1 MYVGIIKLAHGRKR
15 MNAELLKTNGFKGYF
30 FRLLF
35 MLLVPAAQGIYF
47 LINLTTTRAYD
58 ITIYLDKFIPF
69 NEWFIIPYVF
79 WYVYTFGALLILAY
93 TDYKTYYKLLFSI
106 VTGMLICF
114 IVYFFFPTTVP
125 RPNVP
130 GTNLLQKLVL
140 IIYGNDKP
148 YNCFPSIHMMDTL
161 LITLF
166 VFKHNKNLVLKISS
180 AVICVSIYL
189 STWFVKQHSILDA
202 VASTILAVILFFVFE
217 NEYVIR
223 KMENLREALTFQKRV
238 KDLSAGKEI

>member
-1 MYVGIIKLAHGRKR
+1 
-15 MNAELLKTNGFKGYF
+15 MNAELLKINGFKGYF
-30 FRLLF
+30 LRLLF

-93 TDYKTYYKLLFSI
+93 TDYKTYFKLLFSI
-106 VTGMLICF
+106 VTGMMICF
-114 IVYFFFPTTVP
+114 IVYYFFPTTVP

-130 GTNLLQKLVL
+130 GTNLLQKMVL

-166 VFKHNKNLVLKISS
+166 VFKHNRNLILKISS

-202 VASTILAVILFFVFE
+202 VASTILAIILFFVFE
-217 NEYVIR
+217 NQYVIR
-223 KMENLREALTFQKRV
+223 KLESLREALTFQKRV
-238 KDLSAGKEI
+238 KDLSAGKEM

>member
-1 MYVGIIKLAHGRKR
+1 

-30 FRLLF
+30 LRLLF

-106 VTGMLICF
+106 VTGMMICF
-114 IVYFFFPTTVP
+114 IVYYFFPTTVP

-130 GTNLLQKLVL
+130 GTNLLQKMVL

-166 VFKHNKNLVLKISS
+166 VFKHNRNLILKISS

-202 VASTILAVILFFVFE
+202 VASTILAIILFFVFE
-217 NEYVIR
+217 NQYVIR
-223 KMENLREALTFQKRV
+223 KLESLREALTFQKRV
-238 KDLSAGKEI
+238 KDLSAGKEM

>member
-1 MYVGIIKLAHGRKR
+1 
-15 MNAELLKTNGFKGYF
+15 
-30 FRLLF
+30 
-35 MLLVPAAQGIYF
+35 
-47 LINLTTTRAYD
+47 
-58 ITIYLDKFIPF
+58 
-69 NEWFIIPYVF
+69 
-79 WYVYTFGALLILAY
+79 
-93 TDYKTYYKLLFSI
+93 
-106 VTGMLICF
+106 MLICF

>member
-1 MYVGIIKLAHGRKR
+1 

-30 FRLLF
+30 LRLLF

-69 NEWFIIPYVF
+69 NEWFIIPYIF

-106 VTGMLICF
+106 VTGMMICF
-114 IVYFFFPTTVP
+114 IVYYFFPTTVP

-130 GTNLLQKLVL
+130 GTNLLQKMVL

-166 VFKHNKNLVLKISS
+166 VFKHNRNLILKISS

-202 VASTILAVILFFVFE
+202 VASTILAIILFFVFE
-217 NEYVIR
+217 NQYVIR
-223 KMENLREALTFQKRV
+223 KLESLREALTFQKRV
-238 KDLSAGKEI
+238 KDLSAGKEM

>member
-1 MYVGIIKLAHGRKR
+1 

-30 FRLLF
+30 LRLLF

-47 LINLTTTRAYD
+47 LINLTTTTAYD

-106 VTGMLICF
+106 VTGMMICF
-114 IVYFFFPTTVP
+114 IVYYFFPTTVP

-130 GTNLLQKLVL
+130 GTNLLQKMVL

-166 VFKHNKNLVLKISS
+166 VFKHNRNLILKISS

-202 VASTILAVILFFVFE
+202 VASTILAIILFLVFE

-223 KMENLREALTFQKRV
+223 KLESLREALTFQKRV
-238 KDLSAGKEI
+238 KDLSAGKEM